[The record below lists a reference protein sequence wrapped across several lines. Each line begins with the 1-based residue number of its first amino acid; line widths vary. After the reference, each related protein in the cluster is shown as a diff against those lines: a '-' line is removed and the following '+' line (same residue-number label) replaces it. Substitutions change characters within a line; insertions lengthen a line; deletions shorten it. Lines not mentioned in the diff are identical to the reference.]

1 MSSSCIEQAFKKQL
15 KESPLPGSNVE
26 WDKPFY
32 IGDLEELRRQHLK
45 WKTLLP
51 RVEPFYGKK
60 KKRKK
65 NEEKENSSVYMI
77 YFDPTIKC
85 EIN

>member
-1 MSSSCIEQAFKKQL
+1 MSLACIEQAFNKQL

-60 KKRKK
+60 KIV
-65 NEEKENSSVYMI
+65 EEKEIVRFI
-77 YFDPTIKC
+77 WHILVKQ
-85 EIN
+85 